1 MVNSKGYN
9 LSVDA
14 PKEIAKAF
22 EGVTGSGFLF
32 VGNRACLD
40 FVNTRVVEGGRLV
53 DLFGDFSD
61 LMWWLVLEGLLD
73 DEGAR
78 RALERWGGVPE
89 GDRAFREALS
99 FRAALRGTC
108 ERIVRG
114 ERVEQAIVDWINRL
128 LASRAGH
135 DQLVR
140 TADGFERRFRREVSE
155 AVGLLVPVAV
165 SAADLLSQDDLSLV
179 KKCENPECVLFFY
192 DTTKNHARR
201 WCSMAACGNRSKV
214 AAHHRRKKEGR
225 VS

>member
-1 MVNSKGYN
+1 M
-9 LSVDA
+9 DA
-14 PKEIAKAF
+14 PKEIAKASK
-22 EGVTGSGFLF
+22 EGSGSGFLF

-40 FVNTRVVEGGRLV
+40 FVNTQAREGGHPV
-53 DLFGDFSD
+53 DLLGGFPD
-61 LMWWLVLEGLLD
+61 LARWLIEAGLLD
-73 DEGAR
+73 AEGAR
-78 RALERWGGVPE
+78 QALGSWGGTPE

-99 FRAALRGTC
+99 LRGALRGAC

-114 ERVEQAIVDWINRL
+114 ERVEQATVDRINGL
-128 LASRAGH
+128 LALRVGH
-135 DQLVR
+135 DQLVQ
-140 TADGFERRFRREVSE
+140 TADGFERRFRPEVSE
-155 AVGLLVPVAV
+155 AVGLLVPVAI
-165 SAADLLSQDDLSLV
+165 SAADLLSHDDFSLV